1 MILMQL
7 IWERSHSD
15 FKIYG
20 NYVTTVLFNMF
31 KETKKILRQR
41 TIGVFLVG
49 QGLISK
55 HHESHKEREK

>member
-49 QGLISK
+49 QGLIS
-55 HHESHKEREK
+55 